1 MLGLYAIR
9 FSFLD
14 DFKQCRLHVTGGFE
28 TTEVDE
34 CCGHVCK
41 AGVWK
46 VLSETNV
53 FGQSRPANGH
63 RHLRDDRTGTSISE
77 QLYFFRCSS
86 GEPANVHSDRGL
98 TAFVCQI
105 RKRQQWYAALIHIP
119 IAGAGAQCDLS
130 TCSQEALSSKMR
142 GT

>member
-34 CCGHVCK
+34 SSGHVCK

-63 RHLRDDRTGTSISE
+63 RHLSEDTTGTSISE
-77 QLYFFRCSS
+77 QLRFLRYPS
-86 GEPANVHSDRGL
+86 GKPADVHSDRAL

-105 RKRQQWYAALIHIP
+105 LKRQQWYEALIHIP
-119 IAGAGAQCDLS
+119 VAGAGAQCDLS
-130 TCSQEALSSKMR
+130 ICS
-142 GT
+142 